1 MFSDDGCRG
10 RTMSRENFHMRMHME
25 VLSVVYMR
33 QETFE
38 QSRPISIDKRSFFFF
53 FFFCRNLCRMGNIP
67 GLRKMRRGKW
77 MAEYMCARSA
87 EEAPPFASLSFSLFL
102 SSVCNA
108 GGLKNKTKRRSRSR
122 NVRYAT
128 GINVMGLSVVAH
140 IWMQQLLPLLPLV
153 ITVFVHFFFFFFFF
167 NL

>member
-1 MFSDDGCRG
+1 MEQSNKFLAAALCACNRFNQRRVGKKCSAMMAVVGAPCP
-10 RTMSRENFHMRMHME
+10 ENFHMRMHME

-53 FFFCRNLCRMGNIP
+53 FLFFFCRNLCRMGNYS
-67 GLRKMRRGKW
+67 RTERDETWKMDGRIYVRALCRR
-77 MAEYMCARSA
+77 S
-87 EEAPPFASLSFSLFL
+87 SSFCISL

-140 IWMQQLLPLLPLV
+140 I
-153 ITVFVHFFFFFFFF
+153 
-167 NL
+167 